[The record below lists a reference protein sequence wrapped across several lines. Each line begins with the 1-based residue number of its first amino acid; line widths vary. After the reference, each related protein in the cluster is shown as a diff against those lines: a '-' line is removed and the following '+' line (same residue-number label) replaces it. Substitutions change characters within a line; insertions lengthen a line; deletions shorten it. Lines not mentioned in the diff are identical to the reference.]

1 MKIFRLAPF
10 AASLVAL
17 TLAANA
23 HAVELVPPAPTFS
36 YGIEQFQVD
45 KKIAGTMTTFFLDKF
60 DSASNSLAPNDLF
73 APNYIAGGSVGTPAD
88 YGIFGTFAADS
99 LDGSGKL
106 RLDNSGTA
114 LSTNPFGNPAYVQQ
128 ARLLTSTDSSNN
140 GLKDTTSFAVTAI
153 FDLTAPVAGTSYGI
167 RLTDKSPA
175 DALGNDSVSLML
187 RNSGSGTEIAFTKAD
202 FINHSNVTLD
212 SDTLLSS
219 PFIALRLSHDDP
231 TNNLVTAS
239 FAYLSSVGDLAS
251 AVWNTSSVTTT
262 IFNGENFT
270 RAEFRAV
277 AAVPEADTWA
287 MMAVGVGLIGL
298 QLRRRGASSGSGLG

>member
-17 TLAANA
+17 TLAPNA

-298 QLRRRGASSGSGLG
+298 QLRRRGASSGSVLG

>member
-1 MKIFRLAPF
+1 
-10 AASLVAL
+10 
-17 TLAANA
+17 
-23 HAVELVPPAPTFS
+23 
-36 YGIEQFQVD
+36 
-45 KKIAGTMTTFFLDKF
+45 MTTFFLDKF

-298 QLRRRGASSGSGLG
+298 QLRRRGASSGSVLG